1 MLNDIDI
8 PNLPGYVSIKEA
20 AEIMGVSDKRVY
32 QHVRTGRLAARRVGH
47 ILILPLEEVKQ
58 FQPSPSGRVRSK
70 APSWRAYRSRG
81 NLLATEIC
89 VSVRKGQQSKLAEKL
104 KTIQKLDRHTFPG
117 TVARYV
123 MQGDETLET
132 LQIFLIW
139 KSTEMPGEEARKRDF
154 ASFQEELA
162 DVVDW
167 ETAQSA
173 TNEVMIHT

>member
-1 MLNDIDI
+1 MLNEIDI

-20 AEIMGVSDKRVY
+20 AEIMGISDKRVY
-32 QHVRTGRLAARRVGH
+32 QHVRAGRLAARRVGH
-47 ILILPLEEVKQ
+47 ILILPLE
-58 FQPSPSGRVRSK
+58 
-70 APSWRAYRSRG
+70 
-81 NLLATEIC
+81 LATEIR
-89 VSVRKGQQSKLAEKL
+89 VSVRKGQQSKLVEKL
-104 KTIQKLDRHTFPG
+104 KTIQKLDKHTFPG

-173 TNEVMIHT
+173 TNEIIIHT